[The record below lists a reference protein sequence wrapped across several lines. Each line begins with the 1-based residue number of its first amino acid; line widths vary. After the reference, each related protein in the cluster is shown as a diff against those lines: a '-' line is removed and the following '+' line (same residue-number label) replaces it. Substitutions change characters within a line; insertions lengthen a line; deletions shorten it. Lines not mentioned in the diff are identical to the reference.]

1 MIFLRP
7 KCQLQSLVGES
18 LEVFTSKALEIS
30 SIASG
35 MKLIFE
41 AIRSKSIAYITFNNL
56 PMELQLPPY
65 LETLLHSEGDYD
77 ADFIYQFDEDDIRTW
92 GQDLSFG
99 WRLPVLAPW
108 KSLLLLDGD
117 NDIDPNITLRGPQLT
132 AEDSTLAEELARFL
146 DTASITLSYVLR
158 FYCLPGF

>member
-1 MIFLRP
+1 M
-7 KCQLQSLVGES
+7 KSLVGDS
-18 LEVFTSKALEIS
+18 FEVFTSKALEIS

-35 MKLIFE
+35 MKLIYE

-77 ADFIYQFDEDDIRTW
+77 ADFIYEFDDDDIRTW

-108 KSLLLLDGD
+108 KSLLVTDGD
-117 NDIDPNITLRGPQLT
+117 NDIDPNITLRGPQLS
-132 AEDSTLAEELARFL
+132 AEDRTLAEELVRFL
-146 DTASITLSYVLR
+146 ETASITLSYVLR
-158 FYCLPGF
+158 FYWLSGLN